1 MNLRPTQEAILSYEG
16 GRMAVAAVPGSG
28 KTFTLTRLAAQL
40 IAHGR
45 VDHEHGQQ
53 ILIVTYLNASVDN
66 FKVRIRER
74 LDQLGLKAP
83 HSYDVRT
90 LHSLGLEIVRLVTSG
105 NAEDLIVLDESQSN
119 RYLGLAIDNWRE
131 AHPEDWAYFITDD
144 SPQGQA
150 RWRRTVERTAV
161 SFIRFAKNERYHP
174 DDIKHKMAT
183 VSASGLEGEGDEV
196 EDENT
201 AVSPFLRLMADIYT
215 NYQAII
221 ARQGALDFD
230 DLIWHAADMVE
241 SRPDVQEALR
251 QRWPYVL
258 EDEAQDS
265 VPLQEVLLT
274 ALTGPGGNWVRVGD
288 PNQAVTS
295 TFTAAHPRFFNAFI
309 DQPEVQ
315 DRPLPHS
322 GRCAPLIMGAAN
334 ALVDWVC
341 DHHPV
346 PEVRAHAFRRQKML
360 PTPPGDA
367 QPNPP
372 DSEANIAIKVFGHRE
387 DEELPRVAQL
397 AHLYT
402 QKFPERT
409 VAILAPTNDVGH
421 KVAEQLDTLKA
432 DYDNLLKGG
441 TRVREISAALHA
453 MLALLANPLGR
464 ETLSDV
470 LKALHQLEHTAVAE
484 ISDRDIDHLQTVL
497 RSVYQPEALLFP
509 QEAAGGAGITAALPS
524 NVVQP
529 EALRHIYTL
538 VNFLQRLFPLALL
551 PVDDLVIALG
561 DELFAY
567 QNERINETDLA
578 IAYQIA
584 NILRRWYDM
593 EPSWRLPE
601 LAAQLADVARGRTR
615 VNVVESSED
624 GFEPKAGRITL
635 TTQHS
640 AKGLEWDAV
649 FLVGID
655 GLWMPSSLDALF
667 LGVDSELGGDPTAE
681 IKAALQTLMQ
691 GAQASTNY
699 PGLTA
704 TESAHVEV
712 IAERL
717 RLFYVG
723 ITRARRFLHI
733 SRSRVTRAYAREHNA
748 EPTTALGVV
757 YQYLKAEGKS

>member
-1 MNLRPTQEAILSYEG
+1 MNLRPTQEAILAYEG

-40 IAHGR
+40 VAHGR

-83 HSYDVRT
+83 LSYDVRT

-105 NAEDLIVLDESQSN
+105 NAEDLVVLDEPQSK

-131 AHPEDWAYFITDD
+131 AHPEDWLFFVTDD

-150 RWRRTVERTAV
+150 RWRRTVENTAV

-174 DDIKHKMAT
+174 DDIKRKITELTRA
-183 VSASGLEGEGDEV
+183 GGEKGEGEGEA
-196 EDENT
+196 NR
-201 AVSPFLRLMADIYT
+201 AVTPFLRLMADIYT
-215 NYQAII
+215 NYQNII

-230 DLIWHAADMVE
+230 DLIWHATDLVE

-251 QRWPYVL
+251 LRWPYVL

-265 VPLQEVLLT
+265 VPLQELLLT
-274 ALTGPGGNWVRVGD
+274 ALTGPNGNWVRVGD
-288 PNQAVTS
+288 PNQAITS
-295 TFTAAHPRFFNAFI
+295 TFTAAHPRFFNAFL

-387 DEELPRVAQL
+387 EEELPRVAQL

-421 KVAEQLDTLKA
+421 KLAEQLDTLKA

-464 ETLSDV
+464 ETLSEV
-470 LKALHQLEHTAVAE
+470 LKALHQLEHPVVAE
-484 ISDRDIDHLQTVL
+484 LSDRDVGHLQVVL
-497 RSVYQPEALLFP
+497 RSVYQPESLLYP
-509 QEAAGGAGITAALPS
+509 APDNPEQDITAVLPS

-529 EALRHIYTL
+529 EAMRHIYAL
-538 VNFLQRLFPLALL
+538 VNFLQKLFPLALL
-551 PVDDLVIALG
+551 PIDDLVIALG

-567 QNERINETDLA
+567 ENKQVNETDLA

-601 LAAQLADVARGRTR
+601 MASQLADVARGRMR
-615 VNVVESSED
+615 VNVSESADE

-655 GLWMPSSLDALF
+655 GRWIPGTLEAHF

-681 IKAALQTLMQ
+681 IKAQLQGVMQ
-691 GAQASTNY
+691 GEAASARMGY
-699 PGLTA
+699 PGLSA
-704 TESAHVEV
+704 TEAAHVEV

-717 RLFYVG
+717 RLLYVG
-723 ITRARRFLHI
+723 ITRARRFLHV
-733 SRSRVTRAYAREHNA
+733 SRSRVTRAYARDYEA
-748 EPTTALGVV
+748 EPTTALGVIYRYV
-757 YQYLKAEGKS
+757 QGVK